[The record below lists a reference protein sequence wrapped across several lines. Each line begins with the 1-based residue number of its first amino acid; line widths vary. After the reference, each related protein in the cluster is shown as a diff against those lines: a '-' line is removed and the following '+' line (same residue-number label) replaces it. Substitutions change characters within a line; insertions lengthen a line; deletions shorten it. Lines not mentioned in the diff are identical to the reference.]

1 MQVTMCFVLQFKKH
15 HLIPHSI
22 LTEDTAVKVTCAAMN
37 WRIPTDW
44 RNDRA
49 QKESNHSMP
58 LLNLADWDKAQKRI
72 KVSSKSQKVK
82 TDINSQIKKKCKLK
96 NDGDGVQKENGS
108 GAREAKKD
116 SSSEIYLC

>member
-1 MQVTMCFVLQFKKH
+1 
-15 HLIPHSI
+15 
-22 LTEDTAVKVTCAAMN
+22 MN

-49 QKESNHSMP
+49 QKESNHAMP

-96 NDGDGVQKENGS
+96 NDGDVVQKENAS

>member
-1 MQVTMCFVLQFKKH
+1 
-15 HLIPHSI
+15 
-22 LTEDTAVKVTCAAMN
+22 MN

-49 QKESNHSMP
+49 QKESNHAMP
-58 LLNLADWDKAQKRI
+58 LLNLADWDKAQQKRSSS
-72 KVSSKSQKVK
+72 SSKSQKVK

-96 NDGDGVQKENGS
+96 NDGDGVQKENAS